1 MNYNNVLKYYNSS
14 LSLDIPK
21 SISSAILNF
30 YNADSVVNITRE
42 DKSVVKRNIGK
53 MFSQSN
59 VEYANCWR
67 EYALYYLPINFYKIW
82 RPLTDLIK
90 QSQLKEKLK
99 VLELGCGPGTS
110 TLGLIEFY
118 VHLAKEN
125 ADRKFEINIT
135 VIEREKEFLKLF
147 KFIYDEYKKELPSNI
162 VVKIVA
168 HNKEVNEDFSLDN
181 IQKYDLI
188 IESNMLNP
196 NEKGEKEKIHNS
208 LINLFE
214 SVMDK
219 HSSVILIEPAQKQIN
234 KELKEFKNKILSKG
248 FNVYSPCCYECNEC
262 TQFASAK
269 VFFNKVALVDDLKK
283 QGLITISKNFHSFE
297 YLVVRKDGLKMH
309 QLVANKISLNEISS
323 HVGEYIN
330 FNAQVISYSKNE
342 ETLSI
347 KICDGTLDCGKE
359 IWFSVSNELCRKYF
373 SNSIEIERGCYIEVK
388 QAKVS
393 SYKNISCEIRTKLKI
408 MR

>member
-21 SISSAILNF
+21 SISSAILNL
-30 YNADSVVNITRE
+30 YNANSVANITSS
-42 DKSVVKRNIGK
+42 DKSSVKRNIGK

-82 RPLTDLIK
+82 RPLTDLVK
-90 QSQLKEKLK
+90 QSQLKEELK
-99 VLELGCGPGTS
+99 TLEIGCGPGTS

-125 ADRKFEINIT
+125 TDRKFRLDIT
-135 VIEREKEFLKLF
+135 VVEREKEFLKIF
-147 KFIYDEYKKELPSNI
+147 KSIYDEYRKALPSNL

-168 HNKEVNEDFSLDN
+168 HNKEIKGDFALDDT
-181 IQKYDLI
+181 QKYDLI

-208 LINLFE
+208 LIRLFE
-214 SVMDK
+214 SVMNK

-248 FNVYSPCCYECNEC
+248 FNVYSPCCYECSEC

-269 VFFNKVALVDDLKK
+269 VFFDKVGLVNELKQ
-283 QGLITISKNFHSFE
+283 QGLITISRDYHSFE
-297 YLVVRKDGLKMH
+297 YLVVRKDLLKMH
-309 QLVANKISLNEISS
+309 QLSANKIPLNEINKYI
-323 HVGEYIN
+323 GEYIN
-330 FNAQVISYSKNE
+330 FKAQVISYSQTKE
-342 ETLSI
+342 FLSI
-347 KICDGTLDCGKE
+347 KICDGTLPNGRE
-359 IWFSVSNELCRKYF
+359 IWFGISNELSEKYF
-373 SNSIEIERGCYIEVK
+373 KNSVEIERGCYIEVK
-388 QAKVS
+388 QAKVEN
-393 SYKNISCEIRTKLKI
+393 YKNISCGIRTSIKI